1 MTVNTRP
8 EGEVSRCLQSLAAV
22 PEPTT
27 HMHGPSGQACKSK
40 LTSSGS
46 RWLRLKMLC
55 TATFASLLSDP
66 FQKTHTSVY
75 TLYKINMHKSR
86 IQAEGGRR
94 EGPLR
99 FLSGWTAPPQS
110 CSPPAGELH
119 CTGSNCSIFEK
130 HENSL
135 ESHTCFVAPHSTQ
148 T

>member
-8 EGEVSRCLQSLAAV
+8 EGEASRCLQSLAAV
-22 PEPTT
+22 PEPAT

-46 RWLRLKMLC
+46 RWLRLKSS
-55 TATFASLLSDP
+55 AQPHLLPCSQIP
-66 FQKTHTSVY
+66 SRKPTHLY
-75 TLYKINMHKSR
+75 THFKINMHKSR